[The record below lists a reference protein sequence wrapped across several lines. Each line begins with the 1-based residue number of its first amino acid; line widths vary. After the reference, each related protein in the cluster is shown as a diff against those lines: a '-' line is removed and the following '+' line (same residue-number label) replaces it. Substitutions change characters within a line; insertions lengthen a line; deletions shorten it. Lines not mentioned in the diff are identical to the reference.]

1 MFRLPER
8 FVTPLGVACVVASPL
23 VTHAALVT
31 GRHRLLA
38 AGFALGQMAVVGAV
52 AVRQRRGPL
61 RVAALVLVAALALL
75 LAARLADPA
84 LLAEPG
90 LIATSGLSHAVLYG
104 CLLALFAGS
113 LRPGRTPLVS
123 RLARRIRGHL
133 SPAVVAYTRGVTIVW
148 CWFCVAQLA
157 GSAMLFL
164 MAPRAV
170 WSLFVNVLDT
180 PLLAALFAGEYLV
193 RRWWLP
199 AEQHSPFMATLRSAR
214 AVHDQS

>member
-1 MFRLPER
+1 MVRLPGR
-8 FVTPLGVACVVASPL
+8 FLMAVGAALAVASPF
-23 VTHAALVT
+23 VTHTALVT

-38 AGFALGQMAVVGAV
+38 AGFALCQMALGAAV
-52 AVRQRRGPL
+52 AIRQRRGPL
-61 RVAALVLVAALALL
+61 RTAVLVLIAGLAVF

-90 LIATSGLSHAVLYG
+90 LIAASGLSHTLLYSG
-104 CLLALFAGS
+104 LLFLFAGS

-123 RLARRIRGHL
+123 ILARRIRGPL
-133 SPAVVAYTRGVTIVW
+133 SLPVAAYTRHVTIVW

-164 MAPRAV
+164 MASHAA

-180 PLLAALFAGEYLV
+180 PLLATLFAGEYLM
-193 RRWWLP
+193 RRWCLP

-214 AVHDQS
+214 AIHDQP